1 MNNNYNSK
9 VEKRR
14 LFIVIVVVVLLAQI
28 EIKATLINLCCCGE
42 IQIVVLQR
50 SIVSDPLLII

>member
-14 LFIVIVVVVLLAQI
+14 LFVVVVVVLLAQI

>member
-14 LFIVIVVVVLLAQI
+14 LFVVVVVLLAQI